1 MKINTDPMNMDALD
15 FYGDMWDPEY
25 CDSEL
30 RAVEA
35 SGESLD
41 ELCLYWQ
48 TQLKL
53 NHRLTGGNFT
63 RVTIAW
69 QWPSDAMD
77 KKCCWDYPSIML
89 RDFQTWLIMQ
99 VMVTRGAACQF
110 ISELPVCPA
119 FTVYT
124 SQAAKQDN

>member
-1 MKINTDPMNMDALD
+1 MKINTDPMNMNALD
-15 FYGDMWDPEY
+15 FDGDMWDPEY

-35 SGESLD
+35 SGESRD
-41 ELCLYWQ
+41 ELCLYRQ
-48 TQLKL
+48 SQLKL
-53 NHRLTGGNFT
+53 NRRLTGGNFT

-89 RDFQTWLIMQ
+89 DFIQTSDI
-99 VMVTRGAACQF
+99 
-110 ISELPVCPA
+110 LPNSTLYAQCTPTDWQSAVGDIANCRLRIG
-119 FTVYT
+119 VRR
-124 SQAAKQDN
+124 

>member
-15 FYGDMWDPEY
+15 FDGDMWYPEY

-35 SGESLD
+35 SGELRD
-41 ELCLYWQ
+41 ELCLYRQ

-53 NHRLTGGNFT
+53 NSRLTGGNVT

-77 KKCCWDYPSIML
+77 KKCFWDYPSIML
-89 RDFQTWLIMQ
+89 DFIQTSD
-99 VMVTRGAACQF
+99 V
-110 ISELPVCPA
+110 LPNS
-119 FTVYT
+119 TL
-124 SQAAKQDN
+124 

>member
-1 MKINTDPMNMDALD
+1 MKINTDPMNMEALD
-15 FYGDMWDPEY
+15 FDGDMWDPEY

-35 SGESLD
+35 SGESRD
-41 ELCLYWQ
+41 ELCLYRQ

-53 NHRLTGGNFT
+53 NRRLTGGNVT

-69 QWPSDAMD
+69 QWPSDAMN

-89 RDFQTWLIMQ
+89 DFIQTSD
-99 VMVTRGAACQF
+99 V
-110 ISELPVCPA
+110 LPNSSP
-119 FTVYT
+119 
-124 SQAAKQDN
+124 

>member
-15 FYGDMWDPEY
+15 FDGDMWDPEY

-35 SGESLD
+35 SGESWD
-41 ELCLYWQ
+41 ELCPCQQ
-48 TQLKL
+48 TPLKL
-53 NHRLTGGNFT
+53 NRRLTGGNVT

-77 KKCCWDYPSIML
+77 KKCCWDYP
-89 RDFQTWLIMQ
+89 
-99 VMVTRGAACQF
+99 
-110 ISELPVCPA
+110 
-119 FTVYT
+119 
-124 SQAAKQDN
+124 